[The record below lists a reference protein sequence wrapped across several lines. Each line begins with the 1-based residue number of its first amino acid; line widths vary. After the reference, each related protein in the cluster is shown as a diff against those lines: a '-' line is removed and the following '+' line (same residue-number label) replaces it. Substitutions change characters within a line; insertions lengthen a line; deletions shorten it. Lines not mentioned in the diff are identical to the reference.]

1 MMLST
6 LPTAKL
12 ASSLRER
19 FDALA
24 LRERRLLLIALGLIT
39 AALLWWIALK
49 PALLTYQNSQ
59 AAHASLDAQ
68 LAKMQTLAQDA
79 QTLKA
84 APRMNGGQARVWL
97 ENASKKLGKAVV
109 SAQGNRLQISFVGA
123 SPEALA
129 SFLTQARSAAQLVP
143 VQANWQLAGSTALW
157 DGTAVFEVATP

>member
-1 MMLST
+1 MMMST

-24 LRERRLLLIALGLIT
+24 LRERRLLLIALGLIA

-49 PALLTYQNSQ
+49 PALSTYQNSQ

-97 ENASKKLGKAVV
+97 ESASKKLGKAVV

-123 SPEALA
+123 LA

-143 VQANWQLAGSTALW
+143 IQANWQLAGSTALW